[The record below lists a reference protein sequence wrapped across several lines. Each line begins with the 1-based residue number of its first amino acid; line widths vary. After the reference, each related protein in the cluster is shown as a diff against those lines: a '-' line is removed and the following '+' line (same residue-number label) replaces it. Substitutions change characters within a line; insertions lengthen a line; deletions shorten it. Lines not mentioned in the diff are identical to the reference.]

1 MYTGIVSHWG
11 ACWLAHGAQSRTW
24 RTVQRRL
31 VRQLCADSPEQ
42 AMLLGLQTWRCWGA
56 STSLVSTKG
65 QRSGVGGKTWKAL
78 HKPPIIRVKGSR
90 VLIATIDPAP
100 PLTPLRQLRHLREP
114 VWLIEEL
121 GFSSSVWPW
130 VGEVGWGEKRAK
142 HTSQYYNGLWP
153 SKAQAYPPRFYCL
166 IFNFSHEGEFKF
178 NLIFSSWR
186 VIMKKY
192 WETLVWAHTLQ
203 SEEHSLVGVPSKRR
217 YLGCVLREGYEEAL
231 HC

>member
-1 MYTGIVSHWG
+1 
-11 ACWLAHGAQSRTW
+11 
-24 RTVQRRL
+24 
-31 VRQLCADSPEQ
+31 
-42 AMLLGLQTWRCWGA
+42 MLLGLQTWRCWGA

-65 QRSGVGGKTWKAL
+65 QRSGVGGKMWKAL
-78 HKPPIIRVKGSR
+78 HKPPIIQVKASR

-100 PLTPLRQLRHLREP
+100 PLTPLRHLRHLREP

-130 VGEVGWGEKRAK
+130 VGEVGGGGERAK

-178 NLIFSSWR
+178 NLIFFFLEGDNEKILRNPGVGTHTAKWGAFTGGRPFQTQGLGLRVAGRVWR
-186 VIMKKY
+186 GPA
-192 WETLVWAHTLQ
+192 LLAGPWARFCTHLIIF
-203 SEEHSLVGVPSKRR
+203 
-217 YLGCVLREGYEEAL
+217 AL
-231 HC
+231 SRLPQV